1 MITMG
6 NRAIITLKNDDL
18 ERAIYVQWNGGA
30 GSIAGFLR
38 ETRRRMG
45 NKDMALS
52 IGDMDN
58 QTDAVKEEAVKLKA
72 AHTVEFYATFYA
84 VAREYFG
91 YCTAFKQESPKS
103 LYMETDASGDGC
115 DNGAY
120 VINDDFTCPRV
131 DIDSLNDEEKNNYNG
146 MEVFYGLVHHALSVV
161 IDDEAFHLKSN
172 DTVEDMRA
180 DILAAKEIAENAAAR
195 LTRLQERLDKKLMA
209 DRAAADQAVKE
220 AEQAKYEKRK
230 GAAPILAEGFN

>member
-1 MITMG
+1 MG
-6 NRAIITLKNDDL
+6 NRAIITLKNDIL

-52 IGDMDN
+52 IGNMDN
-58 QTDAVKEEAVKLKA
+58 QTDAAKEEAIKLKA
-72 AHTVEFYATFYA
+72 AHTAEFYATFYA

-120 VINDDFTCPRV
+120 VIDDDFTCPRV
-131 DIDSLNDEEKNNYNG
+131 DINSLDVEEKNNYDN
-146 MEVFYGLVHHALSVV
+146 MAVFYEKVHHAMAVV
-161 IDDEAFHLKSN
+161 IDDEAFHLKAD
-172 DTVEDMRA
+172 DTAEDMRA
-180 DILAAKEIAENAAAR
+180 DILVAKEIAENAAAR
-195 LTRLQERLDKKLMA
+195 LIRLQERLDEKLIV
-209 DRAAADQAVKE
+209 DKAAADQAVEE
-220 AEQAKYEKRK
+220 AQQAKYEKRK
-230 GAAPILAEGFN
+230 SAAPILAEGFN

>member
-1 MITMG
+1 MG
-6 NRAIITLKNDDL
+6 NRAIITLKNDIL

-52 IGDMDN
+52 IGNMDN
-58 QTDAVKEEAVKLKA
+58 QTDAAKEEAIKLKA
-72 AHTVEFYATFYA
+72 AHTAEFYATFYA

-120 VINDDFTCPRV
+120 AINDDFTCPRV
-131 DIDSLNDEEKNNYNG
+131 DINSLDVEEKNNYDN
-146 MEVFYGLVHHALSVV
+146 MAVFYEKVHHAMAVV
-161 IDDEAFHLKSN
+161 IDDEAFHLKAD
-172 DTVEDMRA
+172 DTTEDMRA
-180 DILAAKEIAENAAAR
+180 DILVAKEISENAAAR
-195 LTRLQERLDKKLMA
+195 LIRLQERLDEKLIV
-209 DRAAADQAVKE
+209 DKAAADQAVEE
-220 AEQAKYEKRK
+220 AQQAKYEKRK
-230 GAAPILAEGFN
+230 SAAPILAEGFN